1 MGWSNICQP
10 TPALDIFF
18 LADLNR
24 ILERYGNRGYRA
36 VQLEAGAIGG
46 RMYLAMNHN
55 RKPHWNTGTNGSAPF
70 GEEEQT
76 AGTTAPA
83 VRKPISP
90 AKLAA
95 NRRNGHKSK
104 GPKTEEGKFR
114 SRWNALKHGVLSQ
127 RLVVLNENDAQT
139 YTLLLENLRRDLNPG
154 NGLEEILIEKI
165 AMAYWRLSI
174 AYGYEAEFARSRHE
188 FIVVADRMGRYA
200 NTIHRQLLQAMNEL
214 ERLQRRRTGK
224 PFQRRSMSMSTSTV
238 WRKNGRTDKR
248 DRGTCRTVSAAV
260 PPKRPGASSEPATLQ
275 LQATISLLR
284 SRATRRFSFAKR
296 THR

>member
-1 MGWSNICQP
+1 
-10 TPALDIFF
+10 
-18 LADLNR
+18 
-24 ILERYGNRGYRA
+24 
-36 VQLEAGAIGG
+36 
-46 RMYLAMNHN
+46 MNHTEN
-55 RKPHWNTGTNGSAPF
+55 HTETNGSAPF

-104 GPKTEEGKFR
+104 GPKTEEGKSR

-127 RLVVLNENDAQT
+127 RLVVLNENDGQT

-154 NGLEEILIEKI
+154 NALEEILIEKI

-174 AYGYEAEFARSRHE
+174 AYGYKAEFARSRHE
-188 FIVVADRMGRYA
+188 FIIVADRMGRYA

-214 ERLQRRRTGK
+214 ERLQRRRNGDAVPAPINVDVNVNALEEDWMDGREGAWDLSHRVGTG
-224 PFQRRSMSMSTSTV
+224 STLAP
-238 WRKNGRTDKR
+238 GRLIGTR
-248 DRGTCRTVSAAV
+248 DLATVSNDQPASFSSDAAV
-260 PPKRPGASSEPATLQ
+260 QFCETNPPLDQTGTGD
-275 LQATISLLR
+275 R
-284 SRATRRFSFAKR
+284 S
-296 THR
+296 